1 MEAPAAMR
9 ATPAACATTAERMPA
24 RAVGY
29 SLLYIVLPIAV
40 VGVLPF
46 IPYVNNYII
55 AVMVRALI
63 FISLGQAWNIVAGI
77 GGQLS
82 LGHGVFLGLGCY
94 TTGIL
99 FNRYGIP
106 PWIGGWAAM
115 LLSLAVAFVMGS
127 MTLRMRGVFF
137 ALATVAVSLALV
149 QLARHF
155 VDLTGGAD
163 GLALKFIGSSL
174 WAMQARTPAPF
185 LYAGLAFVVVYYWIT
200 RWVLASSFG
209 LEMQAVRDDE
219 VAAAA
224 AGVAVFRTKVLGFM
238 LSAAMT
244 SLAAVL
250 YMQYYMAIDPEAAF
264 GLAQA
269 IQLQLPALLG
279 GLGTALGPIVGG
291 AVMVF
296 LSEVTNW
303 GSTKIGIGGLD
314 VLVYGLML
322 LIVILRAPNGI
333 VGLVFRN
340 TVAGGSR

>member
-1 MEAPAAMR
+1 MEAPVAMR
-9 ATPAACATTAERMPA
+9 GTPTTSTAARRGTAA
-24 RAVGY
+24 RTLAWY
-29 SLLYIVLPIAV
+29 LLPIAIV
-40 VGVLPF
+40 AALPL
-46 IPYVNNYII
+46 IPFVNNYII
-55 AVMVRALI
+55 AATVRALI

-149 QLARHF
+149 QLSRHY

-163 GLALKFIGSSL
+163 GLALKFIGNSL
-174 WAMQARTPAPF
+174 WAMQARSPTPF
-185 LYAGLAFVVVYYWIT
+185 LYAALTFVVAYYWIT
-200 RWVLASSFG
+200 RWILSSSFG

-224 AGVAVFRTKVLGFM
+224 AGVAVFRTKLLGFL

-264 GLAQA
+264 GLSQA

-303 GSTKIGIGGLD
+303 GSTKIGVEGLD
-314 VLVYGLML
+314 ILVYGLML
-322 LIVILRAPNGI
+322 LVVILRAPNGI
-333 VGLVFRN
+333 VGMAFKN
-340 TVAGGSR
+340 AVAGGSR

>member
-1 MEAPAAMR
+1 MEAPVAMR
-9 ATPAACATTAERMPA
+9 GTPTTSAAVRRGSAA
-24 RAVGY
+24 RTLAWY
-29 SLLYIVLPIAV
+29 LLPIAIV
-40 VGVLPF
+40 AALPL
-46 IPYVNNYII
+46 IPFVNNYII
-55 AVMVRALI
+55 AATVRALI

-149 QLARHF
+149 QLSRHY

-163 GLALKFIGSSL
+163 GLALKFIGNSL
-174 WAMQARTPAPF
+174 WAMQARSPTPF
-185 LYAGLAFVVVYYWIT
+185 LYGALAFVVAYYWLT
-200 RWVLASSFG
+200 RWILNSSFG

-224 AGVAVFRTKVLGFM
+224 AGVAVFRTKLLGFL

-264 GLAQA
+264 GLSQA

-296 LSEVTNW
+296 LSEITNW
-303 GSTKIGIGGLD
+303 GSTKIGVEGLD
-314 VLVYGLML
+314 ILVYGLML
-322 LIVILRAPNGI
+322 LVVILRAPNGI
-333 VGLVFRN
+333 VGMVFKN
-340 TVAGGSR
+340 AVAGGSR

>member
-1 MEAPAAMR
+1 MEAPVAMR
-9 ATPAACATTAERMPA
+9 GTPTTSAAVRGRATA
-24 RAVGY
+24 RTLAW
-29 SLLYIVLPIAV
+29 YILPIAIV
-40 VGVLPF
+40 AALPL
-46 IPYVNNYII
+46 IPFVNNYII
-55 AVMVRALI
+55 AATVRALI

-99 FNRYGIP
+99 FNKYGIP
-106 PWIGGWAAM
+106 PWLGGFAAM
-115 LLSLAVAFVMGS
+115 LISLAVAFVMGS

-149 QLARHF
+149 QLSRHF

-163 GLALKFIGSSL
+163 GLALKFIGNSL
-174 WAMQARTPAPF
+174 WAMQARSPVPF
-185 LYAGLAFVVVYYWIT
+185 LYAGLAFVVGYYWIT
-200 RWVLASSFG
+200 RGLLASRFG

-224 AGVAVFRTKVLGFM
+224 AGVAVFRTKLMGFM
-238 LSAAMT
+238 LSAALT
-244 SLAAVL
+244 SLSAVL

-264 GLAQA
+264 GLAIA

-279 GLGTALGPIVGG
+279 GLGTALGPVIGG
-291 AVMVF
+291 AVMIF

-303 GSTKIGIGGLD
+303 FSTKIGVEGVDI
-314 VLVYGLML
+314 LVYGLML
-322 LIVILRAPNGI
+322 LIVILRAPTG
-333 VGLVFRN
+333 
-340 TVAGGSR
+340 

>member
-1 MEAPAAMR
+1 MDASPAKSDLAPP
-9 ATPAACATTAERMPA
+9 PAQLPTRLIAIH
-24 RAVGY
+24 
-29 SLLYIVLPIAV
+29 LLPILV
-40 VGVLPF
+40 VASLPLLPF
-46 IPYVNNYII
+46 INNYII
-55 AVMVRALI
+55 AAVVRALI
-63 FISLGQAWNIVAGI
+63 FISLGQAWNIVAGV

-99 FNRYGIP
+99 FNTLDVP
-106 PWIGGWAAM
+106 PWIGGFAAM
-115 LLSLAVAFVMGS
+115 LLSLAVALVMGS

-149 QLARHF
+149 QLSRHF

-163 GLALKFIGSSL
+163 GLALKFIGTSL
-174 WAMQARTPAPF
+174 WAMQARSPVPF
-185 LYAGLAFVVVYYWIT
+185 LYAGLAFVVAYYWIT
-200 RWVLASSFG
+200 RWLLASRLG

-224 AGVAVFRTKVLGFM
+224 AGVAVFRTKLVGF
-238 LSAAMT
+238 LVSAALT

-264 GLAQA
+264 GLSQA

-279 GLGTALGPIVGG
+279 GLGTALGPVIGG
-291 AVMVF
+291 AVMIF

-303 GSTKIGIGGLD
+303 GSTKVGVEGADI
-314 VLVYGLML
+314 LVYGLML
-322 LIVILRAPNGI
+322 LVVILRAPKGLIGLI
-333 VGLVFRN
+333 VHN
-340 TVAGGSR
+340 AVAGDKR

>member
-1 MEAPAAMR
+1 MEARVVMRGVSSPASVAR
-9 ATPAACATTAERMPA
+9 TTA
-24 RAVGY
+24 RALVY
-29 SLLYIVLPIAV
+29 YLLPIIV
-40 VGVLPF
+40 VALVPLIPF
-46 IPYVNNYII
+46 VNNYII
-55 AVMVRALI
+55 AAVVRALI

-115 LLSLAVAFVMGS
+115 LLSLAVAFVMGV

-149 QLARHF
+149 QLSRHF

-163 GLALKFIGSSL
+163 GLALKFVGNSL
-174 WAMQARTPAPF
+174 WAMQARSPVPF
-185 LYAGLAFVVVYYWIT
+185 LYAALAFVVAYFWIT
-200 RWVLASSFG
+200 RWILSSSFG
-209 LEMQAVRDDE
+209 LQMQAVRDDE

-224 AGVAVFRTKVLGFM
+224 AGVAVFRTKLLGFM

-250 YMQYYMAIDPEAAF
+250 YLQYYMAIDPEAAF

-303 GSTKIGIGGLD
+303 ASTKIGIDGLD

-322 LIVILRAPNGI
+322 LIVVLRAPNGI
-333 VGLVFRN
+333 VGLIFKN
-340 TVAGGSR
+340 AVAGGSR